1 MERELWDLGIAAAA
15 PVAAEISDAEERRAF
30 EILPPDERRYWS
42 GTLVVPYRWIC
53 SIEVYRSKVQVWAA
67 AAEPA
72 PTARAAVTAM
82 VLRHERPPGVPR
94 LASPSVRECL
104 GGVVKSEPY
113 RGRRLR
119 RRCRLRY
126 PRMMHA
132 RLRQSRR

>member
-1 MERELWDLGIAAAA
+1 MPPGERARLERELWDLGIAAAA

-72 PTARAAVTAM
+72 PKARAAVTAM
-82 VLRHERPPGVPR
+82 VLRFGTNVLPAFLVWRRPQSGNAWAE
-94 LASPSVRECL
+94 LSSPSRTVADACAA
-104 GGVVKSEPY
+104 VVACAIP
-113 RGRRLR
+113 G
-119 RRCRLRY
+119 
-126 PRMMHA
+126 
-132 RLRQSRR
+132 